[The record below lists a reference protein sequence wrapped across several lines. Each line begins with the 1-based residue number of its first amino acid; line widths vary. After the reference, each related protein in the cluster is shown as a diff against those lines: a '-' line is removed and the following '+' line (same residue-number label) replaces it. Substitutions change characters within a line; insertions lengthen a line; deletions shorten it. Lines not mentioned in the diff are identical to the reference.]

1 MSDRIDKLG
10 MPKWGLSMTEGTV
23 VAWLVEE
30 GAELAVGDEVAEVET
45 EKINGVVESPAPG
58 VLRRRVAGV
67 GAVVPVG
74 GLLGVIADA
83 AVPDADID
91 SFVEEFQASFVPEE
105 AEEEAGPAPET
116 VAVEAGNL
124 RFMRQGEGGEPLLL
138 LHGFGGDLN
147 NWLFTAPALAGEHVV
162 YALDLPGHGGS
173 SKDVGAGDLD
183 FLARAVG
190 QFMDSQELERAHLA
204 GHSLGGLVAGSLA
217 LSAPDRVGS
226 LALVAAVMA
235 SLLGGARGR
244 RRPMLIGAGLALVA
258 SAGLGDEINREYIEG
273 FIAAERRREL
283 KPVLE
288 LLFADPG
295 LVTRQLVDDVL
306 KYKRIDGVDEAL
318 RAIASGAFGEGGQR
332 VVIADHLAEL
342 DVPVLVVWGRED
354 RIIPA
359 AHAERAPE
367 GAQVH
372 VLDGRGHSPHMEAAG
387 DFNRIMERFL
397 ATAGAPAGS

>member
-1 MSDRIDKLG
+1 MSDRIEKLG

-23 VAWLVEE
+23 IAWLVEE

-45 EKINGVVESPAPG
+45 EKINGVVESPTAG
-58 VLRRRVAGV
+58 LLRRRVAAV
-67 GAVVPVG
+67 GDVVPVG
-74 GLLGVIADA
+74 GLLGVVADA
-83 AVPDADID
+83 AVPDGDID
-91 SFVEEFQASFVPEE
+91 RFVEEFQASFVPEE

-124 RFMRQGEGGEPLLL
+124 RFMRQGEDGEPLVL

-147 NWLFTAPALAGEHVV
+147 NWLFTAPALAGQHVV

-173 SKDVGAGDLD
+173 TRDVGSGDLD
-183 FLARAVG
+183 FLAGAVE
-190 QFMDSQELERAHLA
+190 QFLDSQELGRVHLA
-204 GHSLGGLVAGSLA
+204 GHSLGGLVAASVALA
-217 LSAPDRVGS
+217 APERVGS
-226 LALVAAVMA
+226 
-235 SLLGGARGR
+235 
-244 RRPMLIGAGLALVA
+244 LALVA

-283 KPVLE
+283 KPVLV

-318 RAIASGAFGEGGQR
+318 RAIAGKLFGQGGQR
-332 VVIADHLAEL
+332 VVIAGRLPEL
-342 DVPVLVVWGRED
+342 EVPLLVVWGRED

-359 AHAERAPE
+359 AHTERAPE
-367 GAQVH
+367 GAEVH
-372 VLDGRGHSPHMEAAG
+372 VLDGQGHSPHMEAAG
-387 DFNRIMERFL
+387 DFNRIVEGFL
-397 ATAGAPAGS
+397 ATAEARTGP

>member
-1 MSDRIDKLG
+1 VSDRIDKLG

-45 EKINGVVESPAPG
+45 EKINGVVESAAAG

-124 RFMRQGEGGEPLLL
+124 RFQRQGEGGEPLLL

-217 LSAPDRVGS
+217 LSAPERVGS
-226 LALVAAVMA
+226 
-235 SLLGGARGR
+235 
-244 RRPMLIGAGLALVA
+244 LALVA

-332 VVIADHLAEL
+332 VVIAEHLAEL

-359 AHAERAPE
+359 AYAERAPE

-372 VLDGRGHSPHMEAAG
+372 VLDGKGHSPHMEAAG

>member
-1 MSDRIDKLG
+1 VSDRIDKLG

-45 EKINGVVESPAPG
+45 EKINGVVESPAAG

-124 RFMRQGEGGEPLLL
+124 RFQRQGEGGEPLLL

-217 LSAPDRVGS
+217 LSAPERVGS
-226 LALVAAVMA
+226 
-235 SLLGGARGR
+235 
-244 RRPMLIGAGLALVA
+244 LALVA

-332 VVIADHLAEL
+332 VVIAEHLAEL

-359 AHAERAPE
+359 AYAERAPE

-372 VLDGRGHSPHMEAAG
+372 VLDGKGHSPHMEAAG

>member
-1 MSDRIDKLG
+1 VSDRIDKLG

-45 EKINGVVESPAPG
+45 QKINGVVESPAAG

-124 RFMRQGEGGEPLLL
+124 RFQRQGEGGEPLLL

-217 LSAPDRVGS
+217 LSAPERVGS
-226 LALVAAVMA
+226 
-235 SLLGGARGR
+235 
-244 RRPMLIGAGLALVA
+244 LALVA

-332 VVIADHLAEL
+332 VVIAEHLAEL

-359 AHAERAPE
+359 AYAERAPE

-372 VLDGRGHSPHMEAAG
+372 VLDGKGHSPHMEAAG

>member
-45 EKINGVVESPAPG
+45 QKINGVVESPAAG
-58 VLRRRVAGV
+58 LLRRRVAGV

-91 SFVEEFQASFVPEE
+91 SFVEEFQAGFVPEE

-190 QFMDSQELERAHLA
+190 QFIDSQELERAHLA

-217 LSAPDRVGS
+217 LSAPERVGS
-226 LALVAAVMA
+226 
-235 SLLGGARGR
+235 
-244 RRPMLIGAGLALVA
+244 LALVA

-372 VLDGRGHSPHMEAAG
+372 VLDGQGHSPHMEAAG

>member
-91 SFVEEFQASFVPEE
+91 SFVEEFQAGFVPEE

-190 QFMDSQELERAHLA
+190 QFIDSQELERAHLA

-217 LSAPDRVGS
+217 LSAPERVGS
-226 LALVAAVMA
+226 
-235 SLLGGARGR
+235 
-244 RRPMLIGAGLALVA
+244 LALVA

-372 VLDGRGHSPHMEAAG
+372 VLDGQGHSPHMEAAG

>member
-91 SFVEEFQASFVPEE
+91 SFVEEFQAGFVPEE

-217 LSAPDRVGS
+217 LSAPERVGS
-226 LALVAAVMA
+226 
-235 SLLGGARGR
+235 
-244 RRPMLIGAGLALVA
+244 LALVA

-372 VLDGRGHSPHMEAAG
+372 VLDGQGHSPHMEAAG

>member
-217 LSAPDRVGS
+217 LSAPERVGS
-226 LALVAAVMA
+226 
-235 SLLGGARGR
+235 
-244 RRPMLIGAGLALVA
+244 LALVA

-372 VLDGRGHSPHMEAAG
+372 VLDGQGHSPHMEAAG

>member
-1 MSDRIDKLG
+1 MSDRIEKLG

-23 VAWLVEE
+23 IAWLVEE

-45 EKINGVVESPAPG
+45 EKINGVVESPTAG
-58 VLRRRVAGV
+58 LLRRRVAAV
-67 GAVVPVG
+67 GDVVPVG
-74 GLLGVIADA
+74 GLLGVVADA
-83 AVPDADID
+83 AVPDGDID
-91 SFVEEFQASFVPEE
+91 RFVEEFQASFVPEE

-124 RFMRQGEGGEPLLL
+124 RFMRQGEDGEPLVL

-147 NWLFTAPALAGEHVV
+147 NWLFTAPALAGQHVV

-173 SKDVGAGDLD
+173 TKDVGSGDLD
-183 FLARAVG
+183 FLAGAVE
-190 QFMDSQELERAHLA
+190 QFLDSQELGRVHLA
-204 GHSLGGLVAGSLA
+204 GHSLGGLVAASLA
-217 LSAPDRVGS
+217 LAAPERVGS
-226 LALVAAVMA
+226 
-235 SLLGGARGR
+235 
-244 RRPMLIGAGLALVA
+244 LALVA
-258 SAGLGDEINREYIEG
+258 SAGLGEEINREYIEG

-318 RAIASGAFGEGGQR
+318 RAIAGKLFGQGGQR
-332 VVIADHLAEL
+332 VVIAGRLPEL
-342 DVPVLVVWGRED
+342 EVPLLVVWGRED

-359 AHAERAPE
+359 AHTERAPE
-367 GAQVH
+367 GAEVH
-372 VLDGRGHSPHMEAAG
+372 VLDGQGHSPHMEAAG
-387 DFNRIMERFL
+387 DFNRIVEGFL
-397 ATAGAPAGS
+397 ATAEARTGP